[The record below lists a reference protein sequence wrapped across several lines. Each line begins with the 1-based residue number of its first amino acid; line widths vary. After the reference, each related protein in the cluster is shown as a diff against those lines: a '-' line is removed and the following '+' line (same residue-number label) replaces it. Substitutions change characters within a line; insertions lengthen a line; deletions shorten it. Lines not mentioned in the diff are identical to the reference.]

1 MPDLHSVNIFTH
13 VLSASAALLTG
24 LFILGRRKGD
34 RLHRLSGR
42 LMLGLTGL
50 SVAAALIGAFLFR
63 GKLDLIGVSVLV
75 AYQLWSGPR
84 ALRLQYRGRT
94 WSDMVPALALLGG
107 GIGLFWY
114 IRYSGAVHWSPA
126 LVAGAIGGMILYG
139 GWDVG
144 RALLPLSWRRCLN
157 PAEHA
162 FKMTGLTG
170 ALLSVAAGT
179 LLGNTYW
186 PLGVS
191 AVFVIVS
198 LVFAFRAARKALGV
212 TPSEALNARLK
223 ADSEL

>member
-1 MPDLHSVNIFTH
+1 MPDLHSLNIFTH

-24 LFILGRRKGD
+24 LFILGRRKGN
-34 RLHRLSGR
+34 RLHRLNGR

-63 GKLDLIGVSVLV
+63 GKLDLMGVSVLV

-84 ALRLQYRGRT
+84 ALRLRNRGRK
-94 WSDMVPALALLGG
+94 WPDMIPALSLLGG
-107 GIGLFWY
+107 GIGLLWF
-114 IRYSGAVHWSPA
+114 IRHGGAVQWSPA
-126 LVAGAIGGMILYG
+126 LVNGAMGGMIFYG

-144 RALLPLSWRRCLN
+144 RTLLPQNWGRWLN

-179 LLGNTYW
+179 LLGNAYW
-186 PLGVS
+186 PLIVSGVFGL
-191 AVFVIVS
+191 AS

-212 TPSEALNARLK
+212 IPSAALNARLK